1 VAIVYF
7 GHVMNTSD
15 SLKRQL
21 EKLRA
26 EAHAVC
32 LDHRD
37 NDKHDAW
44 FGVYYAH
51 PSFNQIPGF
60 AKKVEKL
67 AKVDAALGAALQPV
81 VAKMVTLAEEIKQA
95 IAAEAQA
102 KADRK
107 AAQQARKDDAAA
119 RKANPYSHLNAQ
131 VADLLKEIAVPY
143 RKQAYDMS
151 VNQQTMQ
158 IERIRE
164 AAAKCGSFDPSMMF
178 STEGVAS
185 QWARQSAFQSQTESM
200 RFLDTT
206 GERRYDKVW
215 SIKPQAEL
223 DKIVAAEA
231 TRYADDVVDMFV
243 CRVGKKLSDIVD
255 KKGNLTKAEI
265 TGRNLLDSWMTLA
278 FADGS
283 GFQVQ
288 TQIVWKR
295 SVNNVHFNQF
305 PTCFRN
311 VTMKDGSR
319 MELPSEE
326 KMKEHFV

>member
-1 VAIVYF
+1 
-7 GHVMNTSD
+7 MNTSD

-21 EKLRA
+21 DDLRSEKNGLCLEHRA
-26 EAHAVC
+26 
-32 LDHRD
+32 
-37 NDKHDAW
+37 NDRATAW
-44 FGVYYAH
+44 IDVYYAS
-51 PSFNQIPGF
+51 PTFSQMPGF
-60 AKKVEKL
+60 VKKVEKL
-67 AKVDAALGAALQPV
+67 APLHRELYAALQPL
-81 VAKMVTLAEEIKQA
+81 VAKMVAVADQIKTAVEAEK
-95 IAAEAQA
+95 QA

-107 AAQQARKDDAAA
+107 AAQQARKDEAAA
-119 RKANPYSHLNAQ
+119 NKANPYRNLNAQ
-131 VADLLKEIAVPY
+131 VAALLKEIAVPY
-143 RKQAYDMS
+143 RKQAYDVS
-151 VNQQTMQ
+151 VNQQTAV

-164 AAAKCGSFDPSMMF
+164 AAAKCGSFDPAAMF
-178 STEGVAS
+178 PTDGLTS

-200 RFLDTT
+200 RYLDRSNS
-206 GERRYDKVW
+206 GGRYGGVDFGGW
-215 SIKPQAEL
+215 SIKTQVEL
-223 DKIVAAEA
+223 DKLVAAEA
-231 TRYADDVVDMFV
+231 NRYADDIVNMFV
-243 CRVGKKLSDIVD
+243 FRVGTKLSDIVD

-265 TGRNLLDSWMTLA
+265 TGRNLMDSWMTIE

-326 KMKEHFV
+326 KMKEQFV

>member
-1 VAIVYF
+1 
-7 GHVMNTSD
+7 MNTSD

-21 EKLRA
+21 DDLRSEKNGL
-26 EAHAVC
+26 C
-32 LDHRD
+32 LEHRD
-37 NDKHDAW
+37 NDRTDAW
-44 FGVYYAH
+44 MDVYYAS
-51 PSFNQIPGF
+51 PSFSQMPGF
-60 AKKVEKL
+60 VKKVEKI
-67 AKVDAALGAALQPV
+67 AKVDPALYTALQPL
-81 VAKMVTLAEEIKQA
+81 VAKMVAVADQIKTAVEAEK
-95 IAAEAQA
+95 QA

-107 AAQQARKDDAAA
+107 AAQQARKDEAAA
-119 RKANPYSHLNAQ
+119 NKANPYRNLNAQ
-131 VADLLKEIAVPY
+131 VAALLKEIAVPY
-143 RKQAYDMS
+143 RKQAYDVS
-151 VNQQTMQ
+151 VNQQTAV

-164 AAAKCGSFDPSMMF
+164 AAAKCGSFDPAAMF
-178 STEGVAS
+178 PTDGLTS

-200 RFLDTT
+200 RFLNSN
-206 GERRYDKVW
+206 GSSRYDRTW
-215 SIKPQAEL
+215 AIKTQAEL
-223 DKIVAAEA
+223 DKLVAAEA
-231 TRYADDVVDMFV
+231 NRYADDIVNMFV
-243 CRVGKKLSDIVD
+243 FRVGTKLSDIVD

-265 TGRNLLDSWMTLA
+265 TGRNLMDSWMTIE

-326 KMKEHFV
+326 KMKEQFV